1 MHKEELIALH
11 QFMFSIKE
19 NIEAENPDI
28 SFEQYNALKIN
39 PNQVHKSKMEHK
51 HAIFVLGEEI
61 AEAMKEVE
69 PSASKRIA
77 ARMSELA
84 KRTEKEIDELP
95 DEKYSSGYN

>member
-19 NIEAENPDI
+19 NIEKENPDI

-61 AEAMKEVE
+61 AEAMKDIE

-84 KRTEKEIDELP
+84 RRTEKEIDENP
-95 DEKYSSGYN
+95 DGKY

>member
-1 MHKEELIALH
+1 
-11 QFMFSIKE
+11 MFSIKE
-19 NIEAENPDI
+19 NLELENPDA
-28 SFEQYNALKIN
+28 SFEQYEALKIH

-61 AEAMKEVE
+61 AEAMKDVE

-84 KRTEKEIDELP
+84 RRTEKEIDEMP
-95 DEKYSSGYN
+95 EEKY

>member
-11 QFMFSIKE
+11 QFMFTIKE
-19 NIEAENPDI
+19 NLESENPNL
-28 SFEQYNALKIN
+28 SFEHYNSLKIN

-61 AEAMKEVE
+61 AEAMKDVE

-84 KRTEKEIDELP
+84 RRTEKEIDEMP
-95 DEKYSSGYN
+95 DEKY

>member
-19 NIEAENPDI
+19 NLELENPDA
-28 SFEQYNALKIN
+28 SFEQYEALKIH

-61 AEAMKEVE
+61 AEAMKDVE

-84 KRTEKEIDELP
+84 RRTEKEIDEMP
-95 DEKYSSGYN
+95 EEKY

>member
-19 NIEAENPDI
+19 NIENENPDI

-84 KRTEKEIDELP
+84 RRTEKEIDENP
-95 DEKYSSGYN
+95 AEKY

>member
-19 NIEAENPDI
+19 NIEHENPGA
-28 SFEQYNALKIN
+28 SFEQYNALKIH
-39 PNQVHKSKMEHK
+39 PSQVHKSKMEHK

-84 KRTEKEIDELP
+84 RRTEKEIDENP
-95 DEKYSSGYN
+95 DEKY